1 MKSRPQKSRG
11 FALVMALV
19 LLLVITVLGV
29 TSIRTVTLQERMASN
44 LREKERADE
53 ASYIAIRAAERAIA
67 EQQGYPT
74 PGVGSGDDLGLRIYT
89 LESVNSALGVSDP
102 STPLAYASD
111 DFWEAASTGLNYGGF
126 EPDEIAGTG
135 LAAPPQSFLVESYRK
150 DLQGAWTPASQGG
163 SRTAKYVYYYDV
175 TGRGVG
181 GNLTAVSVNQ
191 SVYGKIF

>member
-53 ASYIAIRAAERAIA
+53 AAYMVIRAAERAIRD
-67 EQQGYPT
+67 QQGYPT
-74 PGVGSGDDLGLRIYT
+74 PGTGSGDDLGLRIYT
-89 LESVNSALGVSDP
+89 RETVNALLGVGDP
-102 STPLAYASD
+102 TKPLPYASD
-111 DFWEAASTGLNYGGF
+111 QFWDVDSTGLNYGVF
-126 EPDEIAGTG
+126 TSSEITGTG
-135 LAAPPQSFLVESYRK
+135 LAASPQSFLVESHRK

-163 SRTAKYVYYYDV
+163 TRTAKYVYYYEV

-181 GNLTAVSVNQ
+181 GNLTAVSVHQ
-191 SVYGKIF
+191 SAYGKIF